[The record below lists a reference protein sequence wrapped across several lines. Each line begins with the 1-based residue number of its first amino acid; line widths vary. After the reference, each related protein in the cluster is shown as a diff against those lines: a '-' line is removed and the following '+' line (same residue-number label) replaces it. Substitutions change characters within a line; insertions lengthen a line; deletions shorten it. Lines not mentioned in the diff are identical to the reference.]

1 MSRLASNRTID
12 LMEVLD
18 RPELK
23 GRVETAAALLL
34 FLDFDGTLSPIVEE
48 PMLAVLPAAT
58 RETLNELAAHETVT
72 IAIVSGRSLG
82 DVKGRVGIPS
92 LVYAGNHGLE
102 IRGRGLAFE
111 HPEAAVLRVAIREIT
126 ERIAEQAAPL
136 EGVEIESKGLTSSV
150 HYRRAPRS
158 AQIGLEALRQRY
170 RRGRRSQCRS
180 SAREDGA

>member
-1 MSRLASNRTID
+1 MDPPMSRLANEQAID
-12 LMEVLD
+12 LMAVLD

-23 GRVETAAALLL
+23 ARVDGAATLLM

-58 RETLNELAAHETVT
+58 RRVLNDLAAYETVT

-92 LVYAGNHGLE
+92 LIYAGNHGLE
-102 IRGRGLAFE
+102 IEGRGLAFE
-111 HPEAAVLRVAIREIT
+111 HPRAAMLKGAIREIS
-126 ERIAEQAAPL
+126 ERIAEHAASL

-150 HYRRAPRS
+150 HYRRAARS
-158 AQIGLEALRQRY
+158 CA
-170 RRGRRSQCRS
+170 
-180 SAREDGA
+180 DPP